1 MLAIPLTTG
10 IGGREMR
17 TRGHMFITKLSAS
30 DLGLLSRQGDEA
42 MSKIEKSIQREQRI
56 SAVKIWI
63 LNFCSYI

>member
-1 MLAIPLTTG
+1 
-10 IGGREMR
+10 MR